1 MPKFKYIIM
10 TLGTLVAMGA
20 GCASTTTTTEVQN
33 TNTTTTDVVDTT
45 TDTVEANTNATPDD
59 TVTNTNTV
67 NATVD
72 TTETTTTDTD
82 TTTTETTD
90 TTVTETAEPTT
101 QTFDI
106 TASQFAFDPSTI
118 TVKKGDTVVLNI
130 TSEDVPHG
138 FSLPE
143 FDVNETL
150 SPGSTKTVEFVADQ
164 AGSFSFTCSVVCGS
178 GHSTMS
184 GKLVVEE

>member
-10 TLGTLVAMGA
+10 TLGALVAMGA
-20 GCASTTTTTEVQN
+20 GCAST
-33 TNTTTTDVVDTT
+33 TTTTDVVDTT

-72 TTETTTTDTD
+72 TTETITTDTD
-82 TTTTETTD
+82 ITATETT
-90 TTVTETAEPTT
+90 ESTT

-106 TASQFAFDPSTI
+106 TATQFTFDPSTI

-130 TSEDVPHG
+130 TSNDVPHG
-138 FSLPE
+138 FSLPD

-164 AGSFSFTCSVVCGS
+164 TGSFSFACSVVCGS